1 MKIFPFFCYVI
12 KIELSLG
19 KHKRENKFNVTNSLL
34 PREGVLPHE
43 IAQDIGSLGKHAPFV
58 ISLPRW
64 GDVLGLYRTTNL
76 IVLWFPVL
84 LPEGRSP
91 QVCTNSVFG
100 CHRPVN
106 NSEGQESFI
115 NQETAVTSRQA
126 IPT

>member
-1 MKIFPFFCYVI
+1 M
-12 KIELSLG
+12 
-19 KHKRENKFNVTNSLL
+19 TNSLL
-34 PREGVLPHE
+34 PREWVLPHE

-64 GDVLGLYRTTNL
+64 GDVLGLSRTTNL

-84 LPEGRSP
+84 LREGSRP
-91 QVCTNSVFG
+91 QVCTNFVFG

-106 NSEGQESFI
+106 NSEWKESLI
-115 NQETAVTSRQA
+115 NQQTAVSSRQA